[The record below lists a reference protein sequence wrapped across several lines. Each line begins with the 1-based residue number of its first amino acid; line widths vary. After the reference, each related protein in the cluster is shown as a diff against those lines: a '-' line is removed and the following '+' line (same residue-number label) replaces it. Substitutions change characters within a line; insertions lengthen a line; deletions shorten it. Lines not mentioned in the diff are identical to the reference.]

1 MNRKIEELI
10 LLVQDLEEDELDEI
24 IYESNTTNEVIQAIK
39 AELES
44 RYV

>member
-39 AELES
+39 SELES
-44 RYV
+44 RYI

>member
-24 IYESNTTNEVIQAIK
+24 IYESNTTNEVIRAIK
-39 AELES
+39 SELES
-44 RYV
+44 RYI